1 MHNPSATVEGLKD
14 EQWDEGKTHTTQ
26 IGKSRKK
33 KKERSGN
40 KDEKGKETSD
50 K

>member
-1 MHNPSATVEGLKD
+1 MHNPAATDEGLGRR
-14 EQWDEGKTHTTQ
+14 EETHTTQ

-33 KKERSGN
+33 NERSGN

>member
-1 MHNPSATVEGLKD
+1 MHNPAATVEGLGRRED
-14 EQWDEGKTHTTQ
+14 AFHTNREE
-26 IGKSRKK
+26 SK
-33 KKERSGN
+33 KKERNGN

>member
-1 MHNPSATVEGLKD
+1 MHNPAATVEGPGWRED
-14 EQWDEGKTHTTQ
+14 VYRTNREE
-26 IGKSRKK
+26 SE